1 MDRVTLLYLLLAA
14 VAGALGAIHVPING
28 SLGVRIGS
36 PLVAT
41 FSFYA
46 VALGVIGAVCLLHM
60 ERQAFS
66 ALREVPKWYFLA
78 GVISVV
84 VVGASTFLI
93 PKLGAL
99 NVFAVTVTMQL
110 LVRSVISHFGWFDSP
125 VQPVSLERVVG
136 TGLLLA
142 GAILVVRSG

>member
-1 MDRVTLLYLLLAA
+1 MTLLYLLLAA
-14 VAGALGAIHVPING
+14 VAGGLGAIHVPING

-46 VALGVIGAVCLLHM
+46 VALGVIGAVCLLRM
-60 ERQAFS
+60 EREAFL
-66 ALREVPKWYFLA
+66 ALRDAPRWYFLA

-99 NVFAVTVTMQL
+99 NVFAITVTMQL
-110 LVRSVISHFGWFDSP
+110 VVRTVISHFGWLDSP
-125 VQPVSLERVVG
+125 IQPISWERVAGAV
-136 TGLLLA
+136 LLLA
-142 GAILVVRSG
+142 GAFLVVRSD

>member
-1 MDRVTLLYLLLAA
+1 MDRITLMYLLLAV

-41 FSFYA
+41 FTFYA
-46 VALGVIGAVCLLHM
+46 VALAVIGGVCLVRA
-60 ERQAFS
+60 ERGAFA
-66 ALREVPKWYFLA
+66 ALVHVPRWYFIA

-93 PKLGAL
+93 PRLGAL

-110 LVRSVISHFGWFDSP
+110 LVRTVISHFGWLDSP
-125 VQPVSLERVVG
+125 VQPISTERMLG
-136 TGLLLA
+136 ALLLLA
-142 GAILVVRSG
+142 GAFLVVRSG

>member
-1 MDRVTLLYLLLAA
+1 MDRMTLLYLLLAA
-14 VAGALGAIHVPING
+14 VAGGLGAIHVPING

-46 VALGVIGAVCLLHM
+46 VALGVIGAVCLVRM
-60 ERQAFS
+60 EREAFA
-66 ALREVPKWYFLA
+66 ALRDVPRWYFLA

-99 NVFAVTVTMQL
+99 NVFAITVTMQL
-110 LVRSVISHFGWFDSP
+110 VVRTVISHFGWFDSP
-125 VQPVSLERVVG
+125 MQPVTGERAAG
-136 TGLLLA
+136 AALLLA
-142 GAILVVRSG
+142 GAFLVVRSG